1 MFKFSFSAKQALTAH
16 PNRWRKLRFNVAS
29 LDRLL
34 CTGGI
39 SARGVVEISGDAG
52 SGKTQL
58 ALHLALTC
66 QQQCPERRG
75 VVYISTEHPFPSKR
89 LVQMEQTLRNSSG
102 VGHEVGKYS
111 DNIFVEHLNNP
122 VGLDLIYFED
132 LLINNVNST
141 VRAGTMHHGSASGA
155 AGKQPDPSAGDRF
168 HRGRLRR
175 RGGLRRAGGIVPT
188 VGPLAARPPGAVRF
202 CHRLYEPGPG
212 RGGWLR
218 RRGEGHSGARACLG
232 QFGAHPDSAEADYG
246 DEPESLP
253 TVVLSDGGTGRVLLC
268 HRAGRDFGC
277 TIVLRERTTFLFH
290 SCLIVH
296 LKYRIYT

>member
-1 MFKFSFSAKQALTAH
+1 MKESSETENINGFLNAKQALTAH

-89 LVQMEQTLRNSSG
+89 LVQMEQALRNSSG

-111 DNIFVEHLNNP
+111 DNIFVEHLNSPSALEQCITDRLPVLLENNP
-122 VGLDLIYFED
+122 IRLLVIDPSRPSIAAVYADEED
-132 LLINNVNST
+132 YVERAESFRRLVHSLHALQERFDFVTVCTNQ
-141 VRAGTMHHGSASGA
+141 VRAVVDDYDGEEKVIPALGLAWGSLVHTRI
-155 AGKQPDPSAGDRF
+155 Q
-168 HRGRLRR
+168 LRR
-175 RGGLRRAGGIVPT
+175 IMGTNRRVCQLVFCPTAEPAECYFVIAQAGI
-188 VGPLAARPPGAVRF
+188 LDAN
-202 CHRLYEPGPG
+202 
-212 RGGWLR
+212 
-218 RRGEGHSGARACLG
+218 
-232 QFGAHPDSAEADYG
+232 
-246 DEPESLP
+246 
-253 TVVLSDGGTGRVLLC
+253 
-268 HRAGRDFGC
+268 
-277 TIVLRERTTFLFH
+277 
-290 SCLIVH
+290 
-296 LKYRIYT
+296 